1 MWCGREQRVETHFK
15 LDDVCGKR
23 VLGSLNDTQSILL
36 TLSRSSPR
44 LGSRSSLLAR
54 SLVLSRQGVG
64 HVLQTVSGVSDP
76 GASVG
81 YGGPALPP
89 GVRHRQ
95 LRRGVVQ
102 RGASGDAKVE
112 WGVAPKLEVNPWATV
127 HDHCQ
132 AHLTHDHPKS
142 MVSGVYY
149 VKTPQGSGPITLYDA
164 RMMFNEP
171 IVIHPRPGE
180 LILFPSWLS
189 HQVMP
194 TAVEGDQ
201 RMSIAFNA
209 PGYWPATMDVGASYG
224 LSTNAGSD
232 QEGGGAADVV
242 YP

>member
-1 MWCGREQRVETHFK
+1 M
-15 LDDVCGKR
+15 
-23 VLGSLNDTQSILL
+23 
-36 TLSRSSPR
+36 TLSLFSA
-44 LGSRSSLLAR
+44 SRFSLLAR
-54 SLVLSRQGVG
+54 SLVLCVKGWDTFFKPFPEFQILERLLGMATRRF
-64 HVLQTVSGVSDP
+64 LQACGIASYEEGWFN
-76 GASVG
+76 GA
-81 YGGPALPP
+81 
-89 GVRHRQ
+89 HR
-95 LRRGVVQ
+95 VMQ
-102 RGASGDAKVE
+102 RWGTKDNNLE

-201 RMSIAFNA
+201 RMSIALNA
-209 PGYWPATMDVGASYG
+209 PGYWPATMNVGASYG
-224 LSTNAGSD
+224 LSTNAGND